1 MPCGDWGKGVGDGL
15 GDAHGAGSEFEVSEA
30 VSQIGSE
37 APRPPVRVTTASKR
51 LVRLEGVNVDV
62 RFGVDVVTV
71 VVVVA

>member
-1 MPCGDWGKGVGDGL
+1 M
-15 GDAHGAGSEFEVSEA
+15 
-30 VSQIGSE
+30 
-37 APRPPVRVTTASKR
+37 RVTTASKR